1 MASKWN
7 LKNSSFKRLSETMTA
22 VKSSL
27 LSFDITEVF
36 YQIEGT
42 GFMIEFLYALV
53 HISQCENP

>member
-1 MASKWN
+1 MELKKLIIQTTKWI
-7 LKNSSFKRLSETMTA
+7 TMTA

-42 GFMIEFLYALV
+42 GF
-53 HISQCENP
+53 HD